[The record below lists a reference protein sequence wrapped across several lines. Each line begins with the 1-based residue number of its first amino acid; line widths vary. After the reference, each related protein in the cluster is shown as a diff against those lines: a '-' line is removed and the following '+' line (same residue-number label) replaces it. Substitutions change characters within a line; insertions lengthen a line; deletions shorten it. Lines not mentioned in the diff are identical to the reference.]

1 MSNLFIKIEG
11 GISMEEKLLKIF
23 KLADSLNEKQDKV
36 YAKII
41 YTADDNKII
50 ELEVLSKDDNSYVE
64 SCKCSLHQNPL
75 IKWDNF
81 ISLLESYIES
91 ATK

>member
-1 MSNLFIKIEG
+1 
-11 GISMEEKLLKIF
+11 MEEKLLKIF

-36 YAKII
+36 YAQIT

-50 ELEVLSKDDNSYVE
+50 EIVIRSKKDFSYVE
-64 SCKCSLHQNPL
+64 RCQFTLYQNPL

-81 ISLLESYIES
+81 IEMFESYVKS
-91 ATK
+91 K

>member
-1 MSNLFIKIEG
+1 MSNLFIRNKG

-41 YTADDNKII
+41 YTADDNKIM
-50 ELEVLSKDDNSYVE
+50 ELAILTKNDNLYVE
-64 SCKCSLHQNPL
+64 SCKCRLYQNPL

-81 ISLLESYIES
+81 ISLLKSYIES